1 MRTIALLLLAM
12 LSATTC
18 FAADP
23 PPTPKSKPASS
34 LDDELFQGLDDAT
47 TAPGVKPKTTAP
59 TPKPQTPTEK
69 SDKKD
74 SSTTQPPDK
83 PSKPKII
90 DPLDAE
96 LLRQLEGD
104 AGSPPKT
111 KKAPT
116 SPGDAPSGDDEKP
129 SSSDPFQRLS
139 EQIRRAEARLAGT
152 DPGEKT
158 QQLQRE
164 IVDDLEKLIAQ
175 IEQQQQQKQQSQSK
189 SQKPSSARPQPGPPQ
204 QKPQPGQERDSD
216 QARDSTQG
224 TRSRQQQKPD
234 PNRMKSLLEK
244 AWGMLPERER
254 QDVMQSS
261 VDDFPSKYQYVIEE
275 YFKTLLKRQE

>member
-1 MRTIALLLLAM
+1 MRYVLLFAMLLAAD
-12 LSATTC
+12 AT
-18 FAADP
+18 AADP
-23 PPTPKSKPASS
+23 PPKPKPAAS

-47 TAPGVKPKTTAP
+47 TAPGVKPKATAP
-59 TPKPQTPTEK
+59 ATSPEPKPTPAPMPKQT
-69 SDKKD
+69 
-74 SSTTQPPDK
+74 K
-83 PSKPKII
+83 PV

-104 AGSPPKT
+104 AGPPPKT
-111 KKAPT
+111 KKQPT
-116 SPGDAPSGDDEKP
+116 SPGDAPSGDDDK
-129 SSSDPFQRLS
+129 STANDPFQRLS

-175 IEQQQQQKQQSQSK
+175 IEEQQQQKQQSQSK

-204 QKPQPGQERDSD
+204 QQKQPGQERDSD
-216 QARDSTQG
+216 QARDSAQG